1 MPSRDTSPSLT
12 DSGLPLHPSN
22 LWTLR
27 DAVMPPSADAS
38 STLAR
43 DWSQWYLTDEEDM
56 GEGFEQGE
64 IIRMLISC
72 IEELGRERGWQD
84 WLCAGDQ
91 FFAWMR
97 EEPLVRISP
106 DVYILDHPP
115 LPPEPASWQTWM
127 PGQHAPSF
135 AVEVVSED
143 WHKDYVVGPQKY
155 AALGCPELVIFDPE
169 AVRGPVTSSRVP
181 LQVWRRARA
190 QATLRLVHAGLGPYH
205 AQRLDAW
212 LVPVHQGGRTRLR
225 LAYDAQ
231 GELWVPTS
239 QEARAQEAEARM
251 QAEQARAQEAEA
263 RMQAEQARAQE
274 AEARMQAEQEQ
285 REAARAK
292 REMEARVRE
301 LEALLAA
308 RSGSSD

>member
-1 MPSRDTSPSLT
+1 
-12 DSGLPLHPSN
+12 
-22 LWTLR
+22 
-27 DAVMPPSADAS
+27 MPPYDPSPDVPASRAVLRPSQPWALRSAAMP
-38 STLAR
+38 LAR

-64 IIRMLISC
+64 IIRTLISC

-127 PGQHAPSF
+127 PGHHAPSF
-135 AVEVVSED
+135 AVEVVSEN
-143 WHKDYVVGPQKY
+143 WRKDYVEGPKKY

-169 AVRGPVTSSRVP
+169 AMCGPVSPARVP
-181 LQVWRRARA
+181 LQVWRQTGAPGSLE
-190 QATLRLVHAGLGPYH
+190 QVHAGSGPDY

-225 LAYDAQ
+225 LAYDAH
-231 GELWVPTS
+231 GKLWVPTS
-239 QEARAQEAEARM
+239 AEASKRAERAQQQAEQAQAREAEARR
-251 QAEQARAQEAEA
+251 QAEQAQAREAEA
-263 RMQAEQARAQE
+263 RRQAEQAQARE
-274 AEARMQAEQEQ
+274 AEARRQAEQ
-285 REAARAK
+285 A
-292 REMEARVRE
+292 
-301 LEALLAA
+301 
-308 RSGSSD
+308 